1 MHTGRVFVKICSFWA
16 CLFGFATLIFYL
28 IFLLIFFVLLKFP
41 ANAFGLLFRLN
52 YLCMFVLFFKF
63 TCLFLQNNLESLLL
77 ANSWDERYRLLCEW
91 SIEGRK
97 IGLCFIPQNQCL
109 KCHRHWWL
117 EQKFHCSFL
126 ALFVFWSMYS
136 SLVTGVQDGNWAIA
150 LEVRVSH
157 KIRITMR
164 EWSACRLLFSL
175 HYSKILL
182 HRPSCRR
189 LCYMWVCF
197 RWKTPGDGN
206 QAPQLY
212 CKQEDH

>member
-1 MHTGRVFVKICSFWA
+1 VFLWKYAHFGLVCSDLPPWFFIWFS
-16 CLFGFATLIFYL
+16 CW
-28 IFLLIFFVLLKFP
+28 FFVVLNFP

-52 YLCMFVLFFKF
+52 YLCLSCFS
-63 TCLFLQNNLESLLL
+63 NLL
-77 ANSWDERYRLLCEW
+77 ACFCKITWNHCFLLTVRMKGILCEW

-117 EQKFHCSFL
+117 E
-126 ALFVFWSMYS
+126 
-136 SLVTGVQDGNWAIA
+136 
-150 LEVRVSH
+150 
-157 KIRITMR
+157 
-164 EWSACRLLFSL
+164 
-175 HYSKILL
+175 